1 MPIKKCQINNN
12 PGYKWGDAGKCYDY
26 EPGNEES
33 IKEAKKKAITQGVAI
48 GDLEAIMTQVK
59 VVTNTFNFAGTKISF
74 DFDNVLNTK
83 NGQSL
88 YKRTFGERYVITARS
103 RTMTNMNVV
112 WSITDKLYI
121 PRNRVIFTGS
131 NNAKVEKIKEL
142 DITTHYDDNR
152 SVIEQ
157 LPGVGKLFIG

>member
-59 VVTNTFNFAGTKISF
+59 VLTNTFNFAATKISF
-74 DFDNVLNTK
+74 DFDGVLTTRRGK
-83 NGQSL
+83 DKLMATNGDI
-88 YKRTFGERYVITARS
+88 YIITARS
-103 RTMTNMNVV
+103 MANMYQVYQVANE
-112 WSITDKLYI
+112 LNI
-121 PRNRVIFTGS
+121 PRSRVISTGS
-131 NNAKVEKIKEL
+131 NKAKIDKVKEL
-142 DITTHYDDNR
+142 GISIHYDNNVE
-152 SVIEQ
+152 VIKQ
-157 LPGVGKLFIG
+157 LPGVGRLFQ